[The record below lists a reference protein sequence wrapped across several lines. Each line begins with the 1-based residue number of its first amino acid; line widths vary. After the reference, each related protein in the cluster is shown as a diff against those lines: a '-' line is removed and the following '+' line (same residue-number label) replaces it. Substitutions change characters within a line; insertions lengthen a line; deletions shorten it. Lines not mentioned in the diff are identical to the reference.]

1 MSVKGSAPGELKGTP
16 PGEVKGAGPG
26 ENSLTLDVSILG
38 RDYKVACKADEEP
51 ALRDAVAFL
60 EGRMREIRENSK
72 TSSVERVAVMAA
84 LNLAHDYQRRP
95 VSTSMSTSSRRAP
108 PEAPLASGALD
119 SAEVAAM
126 RRRIAGMQSAIDQIL
141 PAKEKLF

>member
-1 MSVKGSAPGELKGTP
+1 MSAKT
-16 PGEVKGAGPG
+16 AGPG
-26 ENSLTLDVSILG
+26 EKTLTLDVSILG

-95 VSTSMSTSSRRAP
+95 VSTSVSTSSRRAP
-108 PEAPLASGALD
+108 PAEAPLASGALD
-119 SAEVAAM
+119 SAEMAAV

>member
-1 MSVKGSAPGELKGTP
+1 MTTKPTGTGET
-16 PGEVKGAGPG
+16 
-26 ENSLTLDVSILG
+26 LTLDVSILG

-51 ALRDAVAFL
+51 ELRDAVAFL

-84 LNLAHDYQRRP
+84 LNLAHDFQRRP
-95 VSTSMSTSSRRAP
+95 APAPSSIAASTSSRRQASA
-108 PEAPLASGALD
+108 EAPVAPAALD
-119 SAEVAAM
+119 SAEMAAV

>member
-1 MSVKGSAPGELKGTP
+1 
-16 PGEVKGAGPG
+16 
-26 ENSLTLDVSILG
+26 
-38 RDYKVACKADEEP
+38 VACKADEEP
-51 ALRDAVAFL
+51 ELRDAVAFL

-84 LNLAHDYQRRP
+84 LNLAHDFQRRP
-95 VSTSMSTSSRRAP
+95 APAPSSIAASTSSRRQASA
-108 PEAPLASGALD
+108 EAPVAPAALD
-119 SAEVAAM
+119 SAEMAAV